1 MKIRLGYIGIL
12 LLLVPQIC
20 FAASSDVSITI
31 YNQNLGLV
39 RDVRQV
45 DFKQGQ
51 NEFKFFD
58 VASQIDP
65 TSVHFKFL
73 DAPEKATILEQN
85 YQYDLVDSHK
95 MLYKYLDKDIQLF
108 TKQDKLFEGQL
119 LSFSI
124 GDLVMREKNGGI
136 RVVTLDNVRDLY
148 FPTLPEGL
156 ITKPTL
162 VWLINSKSDINGKA
176 EVSYLTEGI
185 NWHAE
190 YVAVTDQ
197 EDKNLNLSG
206 WVSIDNHSGATYQDA
221 KLKLMAGEVRKIE
234 DRVRPSMQLAKGMAL
249 EAATGFEEKPFFEYH
264 LYTLQRR
271 TTLKDNEIKQ
281 VSLFSPASVKAEK
294 ILTYDGAMDGK
305 KVRVNLEFTNSKEAG
320 LGIPLP
326 QGKIRVYKE
335 DIDGS
340 LEFVGEDK
348 IDHTPKDEKI
358 RVYLGNA
365 FDVVGER
372 TKTDFRKI
380 SDRISEETYS
390 IKLRNHKKEKTGV
403 TVIERFPSYYQW
415 EITKANF
422 EYVKKDV
429 SAIEA
434 KISLNKDEEK
444 VLEYTVRYNY

>member
-1 MKIRLGYIGIL
+1 MKTRIGYFVISLLIL
-12 LLLVPQIC
+12 PQIC
-20 FAASSDVSITI
+20 LAANSDMSITI

-45 DFKQGQ
+45 NFKQGQ
-51 NEFKFFD
+51 NEFEFSD

-73 DAPEKATILEQN
+73 DAPEKVTILEQN
-85 YQYDLVDSHK
+85 YQYDLVDSRK
-95 MLYKYLDKDIQLF
+95 ILYKYVDKDIQLF
-108 TKQDKLFEGQL
+108 TKQDKLFEGEL
-119 LSFSI
+119 LSFST
-124 GDLVMREKNGGI
+124 GDLVIKEKNGGI
-136 RVVTLDNVRDLY
+136 RVVTFDDVRDLY

-162 VWLINSKSDINGKA
+162 VWLISSKSDTKGKA
-176 EVSYLTEGI
+176 EVSYLTGGI

-197 EDKNLNLSG
+197 EDRNLDLSG

-221 KLKLMAGEVRKIE
+221 KLKLMAGEVRRIE
-234 DRVRPSMQLAKGMAL
+234 ERVRSSVQLAKGMAF
-249 EAATGFEEKPFFEYH
+249 EAEAGFEEKPFFEYH

-281 VSLFSPASVKAEK
+281 VSLFSPALVKAEK
-294 ILTYDGAMDGK
+294 ILTYDGAMSSK
-305 KVRVNLEFTNSKEAG
+305 KIRVNLEFTNSKEAG

-326 QGKIRVYKE
+326 RGKIRVYKE
-335 DIDGS
+335 DTDGS
-340 LEFVGEDK
+340 LEFVGEDN

-358 RVYLGNA
+358 RIYLGNA
-365 FDVVGER
+365 FDIVGER
-372 TKTDFRKI
+372 SKIDYHKI

-390 IKLRNHKKEKTGV
+390 IKLRNHKKEKVETR
-403 TVIERFPSYYQW
+403 VIEHFSSYSQW

-422 EYVKKDV
+422 EYVKKDA
-429 SAIEA
+429 STIEA
-434 KISLNKDEEK
+434 IVSLSKDEEK